1 MNCSNNISKP
11 IFFLF
16 EKLLIFFF
24 KSLQYCWDTHY
35 PPPSLPSSGSECKQ
49 QRGWWGER
57 ERKPQTLSSKLAD
70 AGSQTNLAPHSRQ
83 AGSALLILSLCCVW
97 GCWTPAASQGS
108 GQRLLCSAPEP
119 CCSVP
124 GWERQMSED
133 KTDKVKIKA
142 AESFE
147 HEKQNISW
155 LKKDRRTSSLPLLA
169 LPGVTSSSEDHPDE
183 CATLIL
189 ACLFCQF
196 WDFLIMLPDTCEHWL
211 TDTCCPSNRYYQ
223 TSDEDHG
230 SNDCNC
236 DCDIDC
242 SLFESCHETGE
253 CLELAMEISEVC
265 YR

>member
-1 MNCSNNISKP
+1 
-11 IFFLF
+11 
-16 EKLLIFFF
+16 
-24 KSLQYCWDTHY
+24 
-35 PPPSLPSSGSECKQ
+35 
-49 QRGWWGER
+49 
-57 ERKPQTLSSKLAD
+57 
-70 AGSQTNLAPHSRQ
+70 
-83 AGSALLILSLCCVW
+83 
-97 GCWTPAASQGS
+97 
-108 GQRLLCSAPEP
+108 
-119 CCSVP
+119 
-124 GWERQMSED
+124 MSEAE
-133 KTDKVKIKA
+133 TDKVKIKP

-147 HEKQNISW
+147 HDKQNISW
-155 LKKDRRTSSLPLLA
+155 LKKELNSPILQPLGDSDSCTSSLLLTDNQLTNEKHTDEKPMKGIVA
-169 LPGVTSSSEDHPDE
+169 SSVTEFRITDASSKGTKNEKKLSDASTSSIASLEKCREFTYIEDDASVHQRDSDDE

-223 TSDEDHG
+223 TSNEDHAN
-230 SNDCNC
+230 NDCNC

>member
-1 MNCSNNISKP
+1 
-11 IFFLF
+11 
-16 EKLLIFFF
+16 
-24 KSLQYCWDTHY
+24 
-35 PPPSLPSSGSECKQ
+35 
-49 QRGWWGER
+49 
-57 ERKPQTLSSKLAD
+57 
-70 AGSQTNLAPHSRQ
+70 
-83 AGSALLILSLCCVW
+83 
-97 GCWTPAASQGS
+97 
-108 GQRLLCSAPEP
+108 
-119 CCSVP
+119 
-124 GWERQMSED
+124 MSED
-133 KTDKVKIKA
+133 KTDKVKIKP

-155 LKKDRRTSSLPLLA
+155 LKKGVPKHICLHLSLCNFVFFSHQDNRTSSLPLLA
-169 LPGVTSSSEDHPDE
+169 LPGVTPSNEDHPDNQLTNEKHTDEKPMKGIVMSSVAEFSITDASSKGTKNEKKLSDASRSSIASLEKCREFTYIEDDASVHQRDSDDE

-230 SNDCNC
+230 NNDCNC

>member
-1 MNCSNNISKP
+1 MIPDQALGRINKSFSCAVQHRLFCNTWEGSQLAIRSIMFVILDKSSFQFQRALQIREKQMEAFAGRVSKRHNQ
-11 IFFLF
+11 LTN
-16 EKLLIFFF
+16 EKHTDEKPMKGIVM
-24 KSLQYCWDTHY
+24 
-35 PPPSLPSSGSECKQ
+35 SSVAEFSI
-49 QRGWWGER
+49 
-57 ERKPQTLSSKLAD
+57 TDASSKGTKNEKKLSD
-70 AGSQTNLAPHSRQ
+70 ASRSSI
-83 AGSALLILSLCCVW
+83 ASLEKCREF
-97 GCWTPAASQGS
+97 TYIEDDASVH
-108 GQRLLCSAPEP
+108 QRDS
-119 CCSVP
+119 
-124 GWERQMSED
+124 D
-133 KTDKVKIKA
+133 
-142 AESFE
+142 
-147 HEKQNISW
+147 
-155 LKKDRRTSSLPLLA
+155 
-169 LPGVTSSSEDHPDE
+169 DE

-230 SNDCNC
+230 NNDCNC

>member
-1 MNCSNNISKP
+1 
-11 IFFLF
+11 
-16 EKLLIFFF
+16 
-24 KSLQYCWDTHY
+24 
-35 PPPSLPSSGSECKQ
+35 
-49 QRGWWGER
+49 
-57 ERKPQTLSSKLAD
+57 
-70 AGSQTNLAPHSRQ
+70 
-83 AGSALLILSLCCVW
+83 
-97 GCWTPAASQGS
+97 
-108 GQRLLCSAPEP
+108 
-119 CCSVP
+119 
-124 GWERQMSED
+124 MSEA

-147 HEKQNISW
+147 NDKQNISW
-155 LKKDRRTSSLPLLA
+155 LKKDNQLTNEKHIDEKPMKGIVMSSVAEFSITDTSSKGTKNEKKLSDA
-169 LPGVTSSSEDHPDE
+169 STSSIASLEKCREFTYIEDDASVHQRDSDDE

-211 TDTCCPSNRYYQ
+211 IDTCCPSNRYYQ
-223 TSDEDHG
+223 TSNEDHAN
-230 SNDCNC
+230 NDCNC

>member
-1 MNCSNNISKP
+1 MG
-11 IFFLF
+11 
-16 EKLLIFFF
+16 
-24 KSLQYCWDTHY
+24 WDITF
-35 PPPSLPSSGSECKQ
+35 GK
-49 QRGWWGER
+49 GEAR
-57 ERKPQTLSSKLAD
+57 PVALSSPAEDVFLIEA
-70 AGSQTNLAPHSRQ
+70 SHNNLHHLKAFRMGRY
-83 AGSALLILSLCCVW
+83 ANLSAFYPA
-97 GCWTPAASQGS
+97 TP
-108 GQRLLCSAPEP
+108 E
-119 CCSVP
+119 V
-124 GWERQMSED
+124 
-133 KTDKVKIKA
+133 
-142 AESFE
+142 
-147 HEKQNISW
+147 
-155 LKKDRRTSSLPLLA
+155 DRRTSSLPLLA
-169 LPGVTSSSEDHPDE
+169 LSGVTPSSEDHPDNQLTNEKHTDEKPMKGIVMSSVAEFSITDTSSKGTKNEKKLSDASRSSIASLEKCREFTYIEDDASVHQRDSDDE

-230 SNDCNC
+230 NNDCNC

>member
-1 MNCSNNISKP
+1 
-11 IFFLF
+11 
-16 EKLLIFFF
+16 
-24 KSLQYCWDTHY
+24 
-35 PPPSLPSSGSECKQ
+35 
-49 QRGWWGER
+49 
-57 ERKPQTLSSKLAD
+57 
-70 AGSQTNLAPHSRQ
+70 
-83 AGSALLILSLCCVW
+83 
-97 GCWTPAASQGS
+97 
-108 GQRLLCSAPEP
+108 
-119 CCSVP
+119 
-124 GWERQMSED
+124 MSED

-147 HEKQNISW
+147 HDKQNISW
-155 LKKDRRTSSLPLLA
+155 LKKAVPNHIYLTFISLQFCFFSLHQDRRTSSLPLLA
-169 LPGVTSSSEDHPDE
+169 LPGVTPSSEDHPDNQLTNEKHTDEKPMKGIVMSSVAEFSITDASSKGTKNEKKLSDASRSSIASLEKCREFTYIEDDASVHQRDSDDE

-230 SNDCNC
+230 NNDCNC

>member
-1 MNCSNNISKP
+1 
-11 IFFLF
+11 
-16 EKLLIFFF
+16 
-24 KSLQYCWDTHY
+24 
-35 PPPSLPSSGSECKQ
+35 
-49 QRGWWGER
+49 
-57 ERKPQTLSSKLAD
+57 
-70 AGSQTNLAPHSRQ
+70 
-83 AGSALLILSLCCVW
+83 
-97 GCWTPAASQGS
+97 
-108 GQRLLCSAPEP
+108 
-119 CCSVP
+119 
-124 GWERQMSED
+124 MSEAE
-133 KTDKVKIKA
+133 TDKVKIKP

-147 HEKQNISW
+147 HDKQNISW
-155 LKKDRRTSSLPLLA
+155 LKNVAGGATCAKSRLFTISLCNVVLFFHQDSCTSSLPLPA
-169 LPGVTSSSEDHPDE
+169 LSGLTPSSEDHPDNQLTNEKHTDEKPMKGIVMSSVAEFSITDASSKGTKNEKKLSDASTSSIASLEKCREFTYIEDDASVHQRDSDDE

-223 TSDEDHG
+223 TSNEDHAN
-230 SNDCNC
+230 NDCNC

>member
-1 MNCSNNISKP
+1 
-11 IFFLF
+11 
-16 EKLLIFFF
+16 
-24 KSLQYCWDTHY
+24 
-35 PPPSLPSSGSECKQ
+35 
-49 QRGWWGER
+49 
-57 ERKPQTLSSKLAD
+57 
-70 AGSQTNLAPHSRQ
+70 
-83 AGSALLILSLCCVW
+83 
-97 GCWTPAASQGS
+97 
-108 GQRLLCSAPEP
+108 
-119 CCSVP
+119 
-124 GWERQMSED
+124 MSEAE
-133 KTDKVKIKA
+133 TDKAKIKP

-147 HEKQNISW
+147 HDKQNISW
-155 LKKDRRTSSLPLLA
+155 LKKGNVPLQCCFVLPPRQLHPA
-169 LPGVTSSSEDHPDE
+169 LPTLPAVTLSSEDHPGNLTNEKHTDEKPMKGIVTGSVAEFSITDASSKGTKNEKNLSDANTSSMASLEKCREFTYIEDDASVHQRDSDDE

-223 TSDEDHG
+223 TSDEDHAN
-230 SNDCNC
+230 NDCNC

>member
-1 MNCSNNISKP
+1 
-11 IFFLF
+11 
-16 EKLLIFFF
+16 
-24 KSLQYCWDTHY
+24 
-35 PPPSLPSSGSECKQ
+35 
-49 QRGWWGER
+49 
-57 ERKPQTLSSKLAD
+57 
-70 AGSQTNLAPHSRQ
+70 
-83 AGSALLILSLCCVW
+83 
-97 GCWTPAASQGS
+97 
-108 GQRLLCSAPEP
+108 
-119 CCSVP
+119 
-124 GWERQMSED
+124 MSED
-133 KTDKVKIKA
+133 KTDKVKIKP

-147 HEKQNISW
+147 HDKQNISW
-155 LKKDRRTSSLPLLA
+155 LKKVAGGDSCAKPHLFTFIPLQFCFFFLHQDSRTSSLPLPVLS
-169 LPGVTSSSEDHPDE
+169 GVTPSSEDHPDNQLTNEKHTDEKPMKGIVMSSVAEFSITDASSKGTKNEKKLSDASRSSIASLEKCREFTYIEDDASVHQRDSDDE

-230 SNDCNC
+230 NNDCNC
-236 DCDIDC
+236 DCDVDC